1 MDSSKNAISKF
12 PSINAAYDGRNA
24 QDDGEV
30 DHELEQMMISMQV
43 GGNKKNGQISS
54 LNRKDNKQTLEW
66 DEEMETMQREKNA
79 AEAMRGIASCTFYT
93 TRFCLSALF
102 PLTLQI
108 SKPDCKEIRKLS
120 RRCPS
125 HPHIFMSRVRLRG
138 NFDC

>member
-1 MDSSKNAISKF
+1 MDSPKNAISKF

-66 DEEMETMQREKNA
+66 GEEMETMQREKNA
-79 AEAMRGIASCTFYT
+79 AEAMRGIAIMHLLHHPFLFISTLSTYVADLK
-93 TRFCLSALF
+93 TR
-102 PLTLQI
+102 LQGNPKI
-108 SKPDCKEIRKLS
+108 KQTVSQ
-120 RRCPS
+120 PS
-125 HPHIFMSRVRLRG
+125 THIHVKGSLKRQF
-138 NFDC
+138 